1 MKLSASPFLGEVP
14 PSRQSCIA
22 TSLLLIAGLVVSGC
36 EYLAPPHQDWTE
48 ARVVG
53 RVVDGDTHQPVAGA
67 HITRARTAEPGGSG
81 FGNDDKGGPQM
92 ANRPVV
98 ATSDREGNFTLEAV
112 KNAYLLLDSFPDYAV
127 TLRIQT
133 PGYQTF
139 QTLFTNVT
147 YVGGDKKTV
156 PIIETGDILLRKA
169 TDGK

>member
-1 MKLSASPFLGEVP
+1 MKLSASPFHGEVP
-14 PSRQSCIA
+14 TPRHSRSA
-22 TSLLLIAGLVVSGC
+22 TCLVLLAGLVVSGC

-67 HITRARTAEPGGSG
+67 HVTRARTAEPGGAE
-81 FGNDDKGGPQM
+81 FRNDDKGGPRM
-92 ANRPVV
+92 ADRPVV
-98 ATSDREGNFTLEAV
+98 ATSDREGNFTLQAV

-156 PIIETGDILLRKA
+156 PIIETGEILLRKA